1 MICFSSA
8 SARAT
13 IAGAA
18 LLCFGLA
25 TTAGAGTLF
34 GVSVFGNA
42 VANDGCS
49 VSGSYSTSGGVG
61 GPSVSNFG
69 VGPSIEGYRDCNTS
83 FSSPSAAGATNA
95 TIMAGAHDT
104 TFNDSFGHAGSATAA
119 ADLSTASLHGYA
131 FSAGNQSFQGSGQ
144 GSTDSKLWDEL
155 TFSIAGASNTTVTD
169 IPVFFSVDGANQ
181 YSTEEN
187 WGASLEFGSGGTFF
201 FPNGIGVTWEDD
213 VNGFIFSGNLGL
225 TPGTFTAA
233 SDPFPDSI
241 TWLTPVLNT
250 SNNLIEEG
258 ILSLTGPTAVVD
270 LSANLDTRANAGTV
284 DYSNTAG
291 ISFQLP
297 ADTTYSSASGAFGTA
312 AVPEPA
318 AFGLCGAGLVILSLA
333 LRRRGRKS

>member
-18 LLCFGLA
+18 FLCFGLA
-25 TTAGAGTLF
+25 TTADAGTLF

-42 VANDGCS
+42 VANDGCA
-49 VSGSYSTSGGVG
+49 VNGTYSTSGGIS
-61 GPSVSNFG
+61 GPTVSNFG
-69 VGPSIEGYRDCNTS
+69 GGPSIEGYRDCSTS
-83 FSSPSAAGATNA
+83 FSSPSALGATSA
-95 TIMAGAHDT
+95 TILAGAHDT
-104 TFNDSFGHAGSATAA
+104 TLNDSFGHAGSATAA

-131 FSAGNQSFQGSGQ
+131 FSAGNQSFQGTGQ
-144 GSTDSKLWDEL
+144 GTTDSKLWDEL

-169 IPVFFSVDGANQ
+169 IPVFFSVDGTNQ
-181 YSTEEN
+181 YSTEES

-201 FPNGIGVTWEDD
+201 YPNGIGVTWQDN

-241 TWLTPVLNT
+241 TWLAPVRNT

-270 LSANLDTRANAGTV
+270 ISANLNTGANAGTV
-284 DYSNTAG
+284 DYSNTAA

-297 ADTTYSSASGAFGTA
+297 TGATYSSASGVFGTA
-312 AVPEPA
+312 TVPEPA
-318 AFGLCGAGLVILSLA
+318 AFGLCGAGLSLLAVA
-333 LRRRGRKS
+333 LRRRARKS